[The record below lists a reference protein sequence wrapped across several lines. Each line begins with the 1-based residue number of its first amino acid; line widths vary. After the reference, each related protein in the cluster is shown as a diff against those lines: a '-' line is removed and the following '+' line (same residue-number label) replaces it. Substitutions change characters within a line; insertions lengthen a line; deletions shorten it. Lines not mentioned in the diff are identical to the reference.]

1 MAISYQIRYN
11 VCEMA
16 QRKKHLKYRARKT
29 DSALADSHAAEA
41 AVTNQETATAPVVQA
56 AAKKTQKSDRKSASE
71 PKVYSALTREATATL
86 QRELR
91 HLLVVA
97 IAIGILYV
105 LLWVVFARFGVEDR
119 IIQALKL

>member
-1 MAISYQIRYN
+1 
-11 VCEMA
+11 MA